1 MLKDKEDY
9 LVERALERINRARAL
24 GKTNVKLSRAEID
37 ALERA
42 EQRLRSEPAPS
53 PLPTKTS
60 PTKTKKPA
68 PSRSRALTQR
78 KGSKGEKS
86 ASNSP
91 KPKAIEPAKRPRSRA
106 SSREDAMVAYPNL
119 AEEQYAYYGG
129 PPPEDRRRM
138 ISAGY
143 GSRTGSSSS
152 LRQPTHAPQP
162 LPYHQ
167 HPYIQGRYY
176 SNPDNL
182 SQSRP
187 PSNSSRITRADPSDP
202 DWEPRARSTSS
213 LVSYPI
219 DQLPNPTQASRAPR
233 FDPNAPRFAPPQ
245 ARRIF
250 SDPAS
255 SQALYRRQSD
265 EGVPR
270 SSDADGSP
278 GQSSQDRTTSEDEDD
293 DAEDGQGMQIDVT
306 EESDGDYAVQ
316 TRSQARKGNGR
327 GRGGTQAKGRGR

>member
-42 EQRLRSEPAPS
+42 EQRLRSDPTPTY
-53 PLPTKTS
+53 LPTKTS
-60 PTKTKKPA
+60 PKSKKPV

-91 KPKAIEPAKRPRSRA
+91 KPKAIEPAKRSRSRT
-106 SSREDAMVAYPNL
+106 SSREDALVPYPIL
-119 AEEQYAYYGG
+119 AEDQYARYGG
-129 PPPEDRRRM
+129 PPPEDRHRM
-138 ISAGY
+138 ISATY

-152 LRQPTHAPQP
+152 LRQSTHAPQP

-167 HPYIQGRYY
+167 HPYIQGRYR
-176 SNPDNL
+176 SNPDDL
-182 SQSRP
+182 HQSRP
-187 PSNSSRITRADPSDP
+187 HSNSSRVSRPDPSDP

-213 LVSYPI
+213 LVSFPI
-219 DQLPNPTQASRAPR
+219 DQLPNPMQASRAPR
-233 FDPNAPRFAPPQ
+233 FDPNAPRFAPQ
-245 ARRIF
+245 TRRIF
-250 SDPAS
+250 SDPAP
-255 SQALYRRQSD
+255 SQALHRRPSD
-265 EGVPR
+265 EGAPR
-270 SSDADGSP
+270 SSDVDGSP

-293 DAEDGQGMQIDVT
+293 DADDGQGMQIEIT
-306 EESDGDYAVQ
+306 EESDGDYVP

-327 GRGGTQAKGRGR
+327 GRGGTQAKRRGR